1 MNKSTLVDRVRVK
14 TGLQRNQA
22 IKAVETLVD
31 TVKASL
37 ARGEEVH
44 IVGFGSFKILSR
56 RGRKGRNPRTG
67 QIIEVPPKKAVKF
80 TAGKDF
86 KDRLASKTQKP
97 ADAQ

>member
-1 MNKSTLVDRVRVK
+1 MNKATLVDRVRDK

-31 TVKASL
+31 TIKASL
-37 ARGEEVH
+37 AHGEEVH

-97 ADAQ
+97 VDAQ